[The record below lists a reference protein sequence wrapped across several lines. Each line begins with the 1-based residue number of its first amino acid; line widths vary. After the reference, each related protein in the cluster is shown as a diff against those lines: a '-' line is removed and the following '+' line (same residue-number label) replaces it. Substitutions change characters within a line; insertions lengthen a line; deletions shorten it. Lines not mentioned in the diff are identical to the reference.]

1 MIMDE
6 INRRRS
12 GEFREGRRVLLAD
25 GGVWSFPKAG
35 RAWGLDSPEYQSLVR
50 AIVEADEESDRCLAE
65 LATAIFLLGSNYE
78 LEPEDFQR
86 LLTFEPGSPEQT
98 AWRHALREII
108 AEHVRES
115 RFSDAQQVAAESDGR
130 SPRRGHF
137 GVVPRWLDR
146 WRSLAF
152 SRR

>member
-6 INRRRS
+6 ISRRRS

-25 GGVWSFPKAG
+25 GGTWAFPTAG
-35 RAWGLDSPEYQSLVR
+35 QAWGLDSPEYQSLVR
-50 AIVEADEESDRCLAE
+50 AVVEADEEFDRRLAE
-65 LATAIFLLGSNYE
+65 LAMAIFLLGSNYE
-78 LEPEDFQR
+78 LSPEDFQR
-86 LLTFEPGSPEQT
+86 LLTFEPGSPEQS
-98 AWRHALREII
+98 AWGLALRGVI
-108 AEHVRES
+108 AEHVREAW
-115 RFSDAQQVAAESDGR
+115 FLDAQEVAAEPDGQN
-130 SPRRGHF
+130 PRRGHF